1 MAHKRKEG
9 YRIAATLNNG
19 MRAKFTAYAK
29 DNEMKES
36 EVIKESL
43 RQLLKNS

>member
-9 YRIAATLNNG
+9 YRISATLSNG
-19 MRAKFTAYAK
+19 MKIRFTSYAK
-29 DNEMKES
+29 NNEMKES

-43 RQLLKNS
+43 RQLFKQS